1 MNRIFFCLIL
11 FLLPA
16 AAFSQQATLQEEMV
30 SSVVISDYMVT
41 DERIPNP
48 PASTSESS
56 ESEIPESE
64 NSDPHSYHLVEP
76 ILMRTLDYN
85 TMDNGAFRLGQ
96 SPEAAFFSSL
106 LIPGSGQLASRSWL
120 RAGLFIAIEAAGVYL
135 AVDQRNKAVAGERE
149 YERFA
154 DNNWSVV
161 GYSNW
166 LIDYHEIHGINNP
179 YIDQLRTEVANTEAA
194 YDTRVDWQK
203 VDINLL
209 RNVERNTPYL
219 TTDDEIA
226 NQFSHTMPSYG
237 SQQYYELIA
246 KYYQYQA
253 GWRDYHAHHDAIGH
267 TGPDFEN
274 RFLID
279 RNGAYASTYFYDA
292 ADAANIFNADY
303 RRSRTIA
310 TFLLVNHVIS
320 AFDTYF
326 TVKLKQ
332 NNLQASSSVSPGRQ
346 FVLSYHF

>member
-1 MNRIFFCLIL
+1 MSRIFYSLIL
-11 FLLPA
+11 CLLPA
-16 AAFSQQATLQEEMV
+16 AVFSQQDTLQEEMV
-30 SSVVISDYMVT
+30 SSVVLTHNAPAKSDAQSFHV
-41 DERIPNP
+41 
-48 PASTSESS
+48 
-56 ESEIPESE
+56 
-64 NSDPHSYHLVEP
+64 VEP
-76 ILMRTLDYN
+76 ILMRSLNY
-85 TMDNGAFRLGQ
+85 DNVDDGAFRLGR

-106 LIPGSGQLASRSWL
+106 IIPGSGQLASRSWF
-120 RAGLFIAIEAAGVYL
+120 RAGLFIAIEAAGIYL
-135 AVDQRNKAVAGERE
+135 AVDQRNKAIAGERE

-161 GYSNW
+161 EYSNW
-166 LIDYHEIHGINNP
+166 LIDYHETHGINNP
-179 YIDQLRTEVANTEAA
+179 YIDQLREEVAGEEAT
-194 YDTRVDWQK
+194 YDTRVDWGK

-226 NQFSHTMPSYG
+226 NQFSHTIPPYG

-246 KYYQYQA
+246 KYYQFQA
-253 GWRDYHAHHDAIGH
+253 GWRDYHSHHDAIGH

-279 RNGAYASTYFYDA
+279 RNGAYASSFFSDA
-292 ADAANIFNADY
+292 ADSARLFNADY

-332 NNLQASSSVSPGRQ
+332 NNLQASSSVAPGRQ
-346 FVLSYHF
+346 VVFTYHF

>member
-1 MNRIFFCLIL
+1 MKRIFFCLIL

-16 AAFSQQATLQEEMV
+16 AVFSQQTTLQEERV
-30 SSVVISDYMVT
+30 SSVVITENHYQESDT
-41 DERIPNP
+41 AERQTFHI
-48 PASTSESS
+48 
-56 ESEIPESE
+56 
-64 NSDPHSYHLVEP
+64 VEP
-76 ILMRTLDYN
+76 ILTRTADYN
-85 TMDNGAFRLGQ
+85 SNSTGGFRLGQ

-106 LIPGSGQLASRSWL
+106 IIPGSGQLASRSWL
-120 RAGLFIAIEAAGVYL
+120 RAGLFIAIEAAGIYL

-161 GYSNW
+161 EYSNW
-166 LIDYHEIHGINNP
+166 LIDYHDTHGINNP
-179 YIDQLRTEVANTEAA
+179 YMDQFRTEVAGAEAS

-203 VDINLL
+203 IDINLL

-219 TTDDEIA
+219 TTDSEIA
-226 NQFSHTMPSYG
+226 NQFSHTMPAYG

-253 GWRDYHAHHDAIGH
+253 GWRDYHSYHDDLGH
-267 TGPDFEN
+267 TDIDFEN

-279 RNGAYASTYFYDA
+279 RNGAYASTYFFDA
-292 ADAANIFNADY
+292 ADSANIFNSDY

-332 NNLQASSSVSPGRQ
+332 NNLQASSSVAPGRQ

>member
-1 MNRIFFCLIL
+1 MKRLFICLIL
-11 FLLPA
+11 LLLPA
-16 AAFSQQATLQEEMV
+16 AGFTQQHLLQDEKV
-30 SSVVISDYMVT
+30 SSVVIKGA
-41 DERIPNP
+41 EIQ
-48 PASTSESS
+48 SS
-56 ESEIPESE
+56 AVPDQSSF
-64 NSDPHSYHLVEP
+64 HLVEP
-76 ILMRTLDYN
+76 ILTRKINYDQN
-85 TMDNGAFRLGQ
+85 SSEGFRLGQ
-96 SPEAAFFSSL
+96 SPRAAFFSSL

-120 RAGLFIAIEAAGVYL
+120 RAGLFIAVEAAGIYL
-135 AVDQRNKAVAGERE
+135 AVEQRNKAVAGERE

-161 GYSNW
+161 EYSNW
-166 LIDYHEIHGINNP
+166 LIDYHHVHGINNP
-179 YIDQLRTEVANTEAA
+179 YIEQLRAEVAGAEAA

-226 NQFSHTMPSYG
+226 NQFSHTLPSYG

-267 TGPDFEN
+267 LDEN
-274 RFLID
+274 YNQRFLID
-279 RNGAYASTYFYDA
+279 RNGLFASAYFLDA
-292 ADAANIFNADY
+292 ADSARAFNADY
-303 RRSRTIA
+303 RKSRNIA

-332 NNLQASSSVSPGRQ
+332 NNLQASSSVAPGRQ
-346 FVLSYHF
+346 FVLTYQF